1 MFFLGLSSRGAF
13 VFAERLRCVISGLI
27 RVIDSSLLMLMVLR
41 VREHGSAYRLFF
53 SISDDDMYHANS
65 D

>member
-1 MFFLGLSSRGAF
+1 MFFLGLSCRGAF
-13 VFAERLRCVISGLI
+13 VFAERLR
-27 RVIDSSLLMLMVLR
+27 VIDSSLLFLMVY
-41 VREHGSAYRLFF
+41 VRANTVVLLDCFF